1 MSCIISLI
9 NKGNVEVIGKNSIKL
24 LSYENL
30 SEYELEIL
38 SLLFND
44 VNQIIAFDDIF
55 KVLLKDE
62 KHSKNFAEKIK
73 NIKTNI
79 ENELFD
85 LGIYSKIGKVFLSL
99 IKSICIMLYVNICYF
114 IYLIN
119 TSAQLKVSNII
130 VLNEII
136 AIILI
141 IYSFIKSRKILVD
154 KIKKINYYEFW
165 VIITFIIMCAL
176 GIVILNFNKYI
187 EIYGLLGILLILN
200 TILILKTNTNIFTKK
215 GKKEYEK
222 AYGLKEY
229 IKDYS
234 LIKDRDIDS
243 AIVWDEYLAYAV
255 AFSIP
260 NKVTNKINE
269 KLIKANSAIEKI
281 NNTMDFIN

>member
-44 VNQIIAFDDIF
+44 VNQIIEFDDIF

-187 EIYGLLGILLILN
+187 EIYGLLGILLIFN

-260 NKVTNKINE
+260 NKVTNKINV

-281 NNTMDFIN
+281 NNTMDFH

>member
-9 NKGNVEVIGKNSIKL
+9 NKGKVEVIGKNSIKL

-44 VNQIIAFDDIF
+44 VNQIIEFDDIF

-119 TSAQLKVSNII
+119 TSAQLKISNII

-136 AIILI
+136 ASILI
-141 IYSFIKSRKILVD
+141 IYSFIKSRKLLVD

-165 VIITFIIMCAL
+165 VIITVIIMCAL
-176 GIVILNFNKYI
+176 SIAILNFNKYI
-187 EIYGLLGILLILN
+187 EIYFLLGILLILN

-255 AFSIP
+255 AFSIL

-269 KLIKANSAIEKI
+269 KLIKANSAIEEI
-281 NNTMDFIN
+281 NNTMDFH

>member
-44 VNQIIAFDDIF
+44 VNQIIEFDDIF

-141 IYSFIKSRKILVD
+141 IYSFIKSRKLLVD

-165 VIITFIIMCAL
+165 VIITVIIVCAL
-176 GIVILNFNKYI
+176 GIAILNFNKYI
-187 EIYGLLGILLILN
+187 EIYFLLGILLILN

-222 AYGLKEY
+222 AYRLKEY

-269 KLIKANSAIEKI
+269 KLIKANSAIEEI
-281 NNTMDFIN
+281 NNTMDFH

>member
-44 VNQIIAFDDIF
+44 VNQIIEFDDIF

-141 IYSFIKSRKILVD
+141 IYSFIKSRKLLVD

-165 VIITFIIMCAL
+165 VIITVIIMCAL

-269 KLIKANSAIEKI
+269 KLIKANSAIEEI
-281 NNTMDFIN
+281 NNTMDFH

>member
-44 VNQIIAFDDIF
+44 VNQIIEFDDIF

-141 IYSFIKSRKILVD
+141 IYSFIKSRKLLVD

-165 VIITFIIMCAL
+165 VIITVIIMCAL
-176 GIVILNFNKYI
+176 GIAILNFNKYI
-187 EIYGLLGILLILN
+187 EIYFLLGILLILN

-281 NNTMDFIN
+281 NNTMDFH

>member
-44 VNQIIAFDDIF
+44 VNQIIEFDDIF

-73 NIKTNI
+73 NKKINI

-165 VIITFIIMCAL
+165 VIITVIIMCAL
-176 GIVILNFNKYI
+176 GIAILNFNKYI
-187 EIYGLLGILLILN
+187 EIYFLLGILLILN

-281 NNTMDFIN
+281 NNTMDFH

>member
-1 MSCIISLI
+1 MSSIISLI

-44 VNQIIAFDDIF
+44 VNQIIEFDDIF

-187 EIYGLLGILLILN
+187 EIYALLGILLILN

-260 NKVTNKINE
+260 NKVTNKINV

-281 NNTMDFIN
+281 NNTMDFH

>member
-9 NKGNVEVIGKNSIKL
+9 NKGNDEVIGKNSIKL

-44 VNQIIAFDDIF
+44 VNQIIEFDDIF

-141 IYSFIKSRKILVD
+141 IYSFIKSRKLLVD

-165 VIITFIIMCAL
+165 VIITVIIVCAL
-176 GIVILNFNKYI
+176 GIAILNFNKYI
-187 EIYGLLGILLILN
+187 EIYFLLGILLILN

-222 AYGLKEY
+222 AYRLKEY

-269 KLIKANSAIEKI
+269 KLIKANSAIEEI
-281 NNTMDFIN
+281 NNTMDFH

>member
-44 VNQIIAFDDIF
+44 VNQIIEFDDIF

-119 TSAQLKVSNII
+119 TSAQLKISNII

-136 AIILI
+136 ASILI
-141 IYSFIKSRKILVD
+141 IYSFIKSRKLLVD

-165 VIITFIIMCAL
+165 VIITVIIMCAL
-176 GIVILNFNKYI
+176 SIAILNFNKYI
-187 EIYGLLGILLILN
+187 EIYFLLGILLILN

-255 AFSIP
+255 AFSIL

-269 KLIKANSAIEKI
+269 KLIKANSAIEEI
-281 NNTMDFIN
+281 NNTIDFH

>member
-44 VNQIIAFDDIF
+44 VNQIIEFDDIF

-165 VIITFIIMCAL
+165 VIITVIIMCAL
-176 GIVILNFNKYI
+176 GIAILNFNKYI
-187 EIYGLLGILLILN
+187 EIYFLLGILLILN

-281 NNTMDFIN
+281 NNTMDFH

>member
-44 VNQIIAFDDIF
+44 VNQIIEFDDIF

-85 LGIYSKIGKVFLSL
+85 LGIYSKIGKIFLSL

-141 IYSFIKSRKILVD
+141 IYSFIKSRKLLVD

-165 VIITFIIMCAL
+165 VIITVIIMCAL
-176 GIVILNFNKYI
+176 GIAILNFNKYI
-187 EIYGLLGILLILN
+187 EIYFLLGILLILN

-281 NNTMDFIN
+281 NNTMDFH

>member
-9 NKGNVEVIGKNSIKL
+9 NKGKVEVIGKNSIKL

-44 VNQIIAFDDIF
+44 VNQIIEFDDIF

-141 IYSFIKSRKILVD
+141 IYSFIKSRKLLVD

-165 VIITFIIMCAL
+165 VIITVIIMCAL

-269 KLIKANSAIEKI
+269 KLIKANSAIEEI
-281 NNTMDFIN
+281 NNTMDFH

>member
-44 VNQIIAFDDIF
+44 VNQIIEFDDIF

-73 NIKTNI
+73 NIKINI

-165 VIITFIIMCAL
+165 VIITVIIMCAL
-176 GIVILNFNKYI
+176 GIAILNFNKYI
-187 EIYGLLGILLILN
+187 EIYFLLGILLILN

-281 NNTMDFIN
+281 NNTMDFH